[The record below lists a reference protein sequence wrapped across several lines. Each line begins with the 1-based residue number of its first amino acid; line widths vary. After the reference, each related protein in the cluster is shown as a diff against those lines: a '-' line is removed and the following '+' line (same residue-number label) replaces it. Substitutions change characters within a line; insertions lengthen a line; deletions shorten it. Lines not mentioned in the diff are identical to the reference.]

1 MMFVSGFLV
10 GIITTLVVAHMAL
23 QELDR
28 KHVQEL
34 RRFREE
40 LEQARVELD
49 IVRAFSGN
57 GQDDLITELWLGEI
71 YERSAN

>member
-1 MMFVSGFLV
+1 
-10 GIITTLVVAHMAL
+10 
-23 QELDR
+23 
-28 KHVQEL
+28 VQEL